1 MKQAVGH
8 PDEYEIGTCEEEDKL
23 VEEDGLAG
31 AVADQLED
39 EHQGHCPLQ
48 DQYGDEGDR
57 LVIDDVL
64 HGPVEQWGTDHAQG
78 WQAEV
83 DWHEDDY
90 LDVGE

>member
-64 HGPVEQWGTDHAQG
+64 HGPVEQ
-78 WQAEV
+78 
-83 DWHEDDY
+83 
-90 LDVGE
+90 

>member
-1 MKQAVGH
+1 
-8 PDEYEIGTCEEEDKL
+8 
-23 VEEDGLAG
+23 
-31 AVADQLED
+31 
-39 EHQGHCPLQ
+39 
-48 DQYGDEGDR
+48 
-57 LVIDDVL
+57 VL